1 MELNVRSF
9 LQVTGKINKGI
20 KKTLDEDPEMFF
32 SYNNGITA
40 TAEEIKFSTDQ
51 NGNKFISYLG
61 GFQIVNGGQ
70 TTASI
75 HRARKVDNINLD
87 LIAVPAKISIINKN
101 KLKDIVPSI
110 SRFSNSQNSVKNSDF
125 HSDNEYLKQI

>member
-1 MELNVRSF
+1 MEINLF
-9 LQVTGKINKGI
+9 L
-20 KKTLDEDPEMFF
+20 TLEV
-32 SYNNGITA
+32 
-40 TAEEIKFSTDQ
+40 
-51 NGNKFISYLG
+51 
-61 GFQIVNGGQ
+61 FQIVNGGQ

-75 HRARKVDNINLD
+75 HRARKVDNINFD

-125 HSDNEYLKQI
+125 HSDNEYLKQIEELSKIVFIPR

>member
-1 MELNVRSF
+1 M
-9 LQVTGKINKGI
+9 
-20 KKTLDEDPEMFF
+20 
-32 SYNNGITA
+32 
-40 TAEEIKFSTDQ
+40 
-51 NGNKFISYLG
+51 
-61 GFQIVNGGQ
+61 NGGQ

-110 SRFSNSQNSVKNSDF
+110 SRFSNSQNSVKIQTSIPIMNT
-125 HSDNEYLKQI
+125 